1 VPTTGSTML
10 AFSPGISVAVLD
22 NLRAYFFAQ
31 IPVVRDFN
39 GGLIPDVGFLF
50 GLSMSVN

>member
-1 VPTTGSTML
+1 M
-10 AFSPGISVAVLD
+10 
-22 NLRAYFFAQ
+22 RAYFFTQ

>member
-1 VPTTGSTML
+1 MR
-10 AFSPGISVAVLD
+10 AFL
-22 NLRAYFFAQ
+22 FAQ

-50 GLSMSVN
+50 GLSMAVN